1 MPAASTMVHV
11 GNRRDN
17 RTATSRRI
25 MLDSFLKSPR
35 LYMALKMKE
44 ERENDETKQVPGA
57 DLSTGN
63 PNNQTKIVSRQGCAN
78 GRQSNA
84 A

>member
-1 MPAASTMVHV
+1 
-11 GNRRDN
+11 
-17 RTATSRRI
+17 
-25 MLDSFLKSPR
+25 
-35 LYMALKMKE
+35 MALKMKE

-84 A
+84 S